1 MHSVILG
8 TDRIVVLNVELEM
21 RKLIPKI
28 MYKRQSKIEFKDTE
42 RELIY
47 IVLISIASLTVIPE
61 KSNVAQVPWHKFRWH

>member
-1 MHSVILG
+1 MHSAILG

-28 MYKRQSKIEFKDTE
+28 MYKKQSKIEFKDTD

-47 IVLISIASLTVIPE
+47 ICIINSNTRE
-61 KSNVAQVPWHKFRWH
+61 K

>member
-8 TDRIVVLNVELEM
+8 TNRIVVLNVELEM

-28 MYKRQSKIEFKDTE
+28 MYKKQSKIEFQDTE

-61 KSNVAQVPWHKFRWH
+61 KSKVAQVTWHKFRWH

>member
-1 MHSVILG
+1 MVHSVILG

-28 MYKRQSKIEFKDTE
+28 MYKKQSKIEFQDTE

-47 IVLISIASLTVIPE
+47 IVLISICIINS
-61 KSNVAQVPWHKFRWH
+61 KVAQVTWHKFRWH